1 MPVPI
6 ASSQMAAVM
15 EAGQGNSYIL
25 YGPPGTGKSQTITNL
40 IANALFQGKRVLFV
54 AEKMAALS
62 VVQKRLEKIN
72 LGPFCLEM
80 HSNKITKRHV
90 LEQLK
95 KALDAAHIIRPEEYA
110 RIADEL
116 YEQRCKLIEYMEA
129 LHDIK
134 GAEGMSLFDCI
145 IRYESI
151 NTPELDVDANDE
163 ELKRQFRIEKM
174 DSYSHLLSQKY
185 QAILSIT
192 GAPSK
197 HPLLGLN
204 IVEDD
209 LVDAGRLPSRIKSAS
224 EILRKA
230 EENREMLA
238 KATGIKTDI
247 LRDCNDGILSQDGT
261 ALYNEWRGIKA
272 KWFLPRFFAK
282 RGFIAKLKQFN
293 SLIIEQDV
301 DALLS
306 NLLNYQQL
314 HAEIVTI
321 QDVVRT
327 LFAVNF
333 EDDRLPSNDELRSY
347 GSCLDNWLRHTD
359 KARDLYQWCAYKKEL
374 ENEGLG
380 VVARH
385 IELETIPVET
395 LKDAFFKM
403 HLA

>member
-1 MPVPI
+1 MDVKKIFAIIREVLKNKKRWDVEEECILGVFSFSKFLMWNDIHNHRQELLDNNVVRSLVEQKLTFTPTQVMSDLKGKDKEVKPSDLALPVPI
-6 ASSQMAAVM
+6 DSSQMAAVM

-209 LVDAGRLPSRIKSAS
+209 LVDAGRLPSRIKSAA

-238 KATGIKTDI
+238 KATGIKNRYTKRLQQRHI
-247 LRDCNDGILSQDGT
+247 IPRRDGI
-261 ALYNEWRGIKA
+261 I
-272 KWFLPRFFAK
+272 
-282 RGFIAKLKQFN
+282 
-293 SLIIEQDV
+293 
-301 DALLS
+301 
-306 NLLNYQQL
+306 
-314 HAEIVTI
+314 
-321 QDVVRT
+321 
-327 LFAVNF
+327 
-333 EDDRLPSNDELRSY
+333 
-347 GSCLDNWLRHTD
+347 
-359 KARDLYQWCAYKKEL
+359 
-374 ENEGLG
+374 
-380 VVARH
+380 
-385 IELETIPVET
+385 
-395 LKDAFFKM
+395 
-403 HLA
+403 